1 MIPEAMTETDQL
13 ETSAPSPTGAVFATN
28 GSDGGPAGPAAGR
41 RALLVHAHPDD
52 EVTGTGVT
60 MAKLVAEG
68 ARVTLVTCTLG
79 EEGEVVV
86 PELAHLASDA
96 DDQLGPYRIGELDRA
111 MAELGVTDYLRLG
124 GDGKYRDSGMAYDE
138 GRGVIPL
145 DTLHEDCFWDA
156 DLLTA
161 ATDLVPVIRDR
172 RPHVLIT
179 YDEYGGYGHPDHI
192 KAHRVAMYA
201 QQLAGAPSFRPDL
214 GAAWQVPRVLWT
226 AMAEG
231 RMREGLRKMLAA
243 GVEGLWGG
251 DIDPEGPLPPMVKPD
266 SAIAAVVNAPEHVAA
281 KLAAFRA
288 HRTQIPADSAFFT
301 MADVLGDEAWA
312 EEAYLFA
319 AGEPFPAG
327 TGERAVAGDLFAGLA
342 HDNAG
347 SGNGAG
353 QRR

>member
-1 MIPEAMTETDQL
+1 MIPEAMTGRT
-13 ETSAPSPTGAVFATN
+13 ATTAEPQHVQTK
-28 GSDGGPAGPAAGR
+28 DLDRAAPAAGR
-41 RALLVHAHPDD
+41 RVLLVHAHPDD
-52 EVTGTGVT
+52 EVTGTGIT
-60 MAKLVAEG
+60 MAKLVADG
-68 ARVTLVTCTLG
+68 ADVTLVTCTLG

-96 DDQLGPYRIGELDRA
+96 DDALGPYRISELDAA
-111 MAELGVTDYLRLG
+111 MAELGVTDFLRLG
-124 GDGKYRDSGMAYDE
+124 GDGKYRDSGMAWDE

-145 DTLHEDCFWDA
+145 DTLHEDCFAHA

-214 GAAWQVPRVLWT
+214 GPAWQVPRVLWT

-231 RMREGLRKMLAA
+231 RMRDGMRRMREA

-251 DIDPEGPLPPMVKPD
+251 ADPDGPLPPMVKPD
-266 SAIAAVVNAPEHVAA
+266 SQIAAVVSAVDHVPA

-288 HRTQIPADSAFFT
+288 HRTQIPADSPFFT
-301 MADVLGDEAWA
+301 MAEVLGHEAWA
-312 EEAYLFA
+312 EEAFLFA
-319 AGEPFPAG
+319 GGQPFPESDG
-327 TGERAVAGDLFAGLA
+327 PTGDLFAGLA
-342 HDNAG
+342 PDAVAAAG
-347 SGNGAG
+347 GAVSD
-353 QRR
+353 